1 MACMYVWY
9 LSPICIAYLV
19 LRLDVGPLLQ
29 EEVTGG
35 GVALFGCRDEGRR
48 ANLQYQRDRDRER

>member
-1 MACMYVWY
+1 MYEWY
-9 LSPICIAYLV
+9 LSPIFIAYHGG

-35 GVALFGCRDEGRR
+35 GVALFGCLDEGRR
-48 ANLQYQRDRDRER
+48 ATLQ